1 MNKKFLSAILFGALM
16 VSSTGTFV
24 SCKDYDDEIDEI
36 NATLTDLKSQLA
48 ALQTKV
54 DAGKYVT
61 NVTKQGDGIVVT
73 WNDNTTST
81 IETIKGDKGD
91 KGEKVEITIDK
102 ETNNWIIDG
111 VDTGI
116 CALGKDGAPGAPGE
130 AGKPGEPGEAGKP
143 GEPGAPGAPGVD
155 AKSPTIDPETGNW
168 VVYAWNAETGVYDA
182 TDTGVSAKGASAY
195 VVDMGNYYELNV
207 AVDQAGSEYTKVKL
221 PKFASVTSMS
231 LMNGTAELKYGT
243 VTVADGVKFD
253 GVTYAK
259 GTVLTNASE
268 QLIAQI
274 NPSGIDETAI
284 DFAIVN
290 SKGTSPFVVTK
301 AEAYNPKDVIT
312 RSSANGLFALTVGI
326 KAGATAKELTDA
338 SKQALALRAASG
350 DSYVYTAYDAYITAA
365 TATGAVSTNAA
376 STKLNETA
384 DLNKSLAN
392 KELVYK
398 CYYQLANANDAATY
412 GITLTRE
419 GQFTATK
426 AVAVGQTFV
435 VKVNVM
441 DVNGNVKEGT
451 TALTMNVTVNKADIS
466 SNNNLADVSYTLG
479 VATQKADA
487 NLAFTSLNNMYSAM
501 SAEAGLFKKNWNA
514 TAVEFVGADGKAVTT
529 VKNAANANVT
539 ITDFISLEDGAY
551 KFDKDGKAVAVSDK
565 YAETAETFLA
575 FNITYAKAPVC
586 ELNAVVTFKNG
597 NDELRKENVKVIIK
611 ANAASLVKD
620 PAYFSGNNASAYGTP
635 AGTNVTYELQNLYLN
650 KDKATN
656 ISFKEVLP
664 SNKYTTWMTTGSTT
678 ITVPVYDAKNAINT
692 VYAEREFK
700 VTYTPFG
707 NTNIAPVTETIK
719 LTVKSP
725 VKEGTFA
732 GPAAAKSIKGD
743 AEIKV
748 LASEFAGADVF
759 GTKFYVGDVYTS
771 TTSGGT
777 TTWNEAGKFDS
788 YKYNNVAGLSKV
800 TIEAADDNAKR
811 YLTVSD
817 QFATIA
823 TTGDKTGYFTVTLK
837 DPTTV
842 VATAQE
848 CQIKVTVTDV
858 WGTSVS
864 SIVKVTVAKNN

>member
-24 SCKDYDDEIDEI
+24 SCKDYDDDIDNI
-36 NATLTDLKSQLA
+36 NKELTDIKSQLA

-73 WNDNTTST
+73 WNDNSTST

-91 KGEKVEITIDK
+91 KGDKVEIAIDK
-102 ETNNWIIDG
+102 ETGNWIIDG
-111 VDTGI
+111 HDTGI
-116 CALGKDGAPGAPGE
+116 CAVGKDG
-130 AGKPGEPGEAGKP
+130 KPGEAGKP
-143 GEPGAPGAPGVD
+143 GEPGAPGEAGKPGDNGID
-155 AKSPTIDPETGNW
+155 AKSPSIDPETGNW
-168 VVYAWNAETGVYDA
+168 VVYTWNAETKAYDA

-207 AVDQAGSEYTKVKL
+207 AANQAGSEYTKVKL

-231 LMNGTAELKYGT
+231 LMEGAATLTYGT
-243 VTVADGVKFD
+243 VKTENGVKFD
-253 GVTYAK
+253 GATYAK
-259 GTVLTNASE
+259 GTVLTNASA

-301 AEAYNPKDVIT
+301 AEAHNPKDALT

-326 KAGATAKELTDA
+326 KAGATEEALKEA
-338 SKQALALRAASG
+338 SKQRLALRAASG
-350 DSYVYTAYDAYITAA
+350 DSYVYTAYDAEITAG
-365 TATGAVSTNAA
+365 TTQDAVSANAA
-376 STKLNETA
+376 STKLNETV
-384 DLNKSLAN
+384 DLNKSLTN
-392 KELVYK
+392 EDVIYK

-426 AVAVGQTFV
+426 AVAVGQTFT

-441 DVNGNVKEGT
+441 DVNGKVSEGA
-451 TALTMNVTVNKADIS
+451 TALTMDVTVNKADIS
-466 SNNNLADVSYTLG
+466 SNNNLADVNYTLG

-487 NLAFTSLNNMYSAM
+487 DWAFTSLNNMYSAM
-501 SAEAGLFKKNWNA
+501 GADAGLFKKNWNA
-514 TAVEFVGADGKAVTT
+514 MEIQFVDAEGKEITE
-529 VKNAANANVT
+529 VKNAADKNVAIST
-539 ITDFISLEDGAY
+539 FIELKAGAY
-551 KFDKDGKAVAVSDK
+551 KFTKEGKAESVKDK

-575 FNITYAKAPVC
+575 FKIDYTKAPVC
-586 ELNAVVTFKNG
+586 ELNAVITFKKG
-597 NDELRKENVKVIIK
+597 ADELRKENVKVIIK

-620 PAYFSGNNASAYGTP
+620 PAYFNGNNASAYGKP
-635 AGTNVTYELQNLYLN
+635 ANDVVTYDLLSLYKN
-650 KDKATN
+650 ADKATN

-664 SNKYTTWMTTGSTT
+664 SDGKTWMSPNSTE
-678 ITVPVYDAKNAINT
+678 ITVPVYDAKDAINT

-700 VTYTPFG
+700 VTYAPFG
-707 NTNIAPVTETIK
+707 NPNIAPVAETIK

-732 GPAAAKSIKGD
+732 GPTAAKSIKGD
-743 AEIKV
+743 AVLKV
-748 LASEFAGADVF
+748 LASEFTGADVF
-759 GTKFYVGDVYTS
+759 GTKFYVGEIYA
-771 TTSGGT
+771 
-777 TTWNEAGKFDS
+777 EAGNLKVDT
-788 YKYNNVAGLSKV
+788 YKYNNTVGLSTV
-800 TIEAADDNAKR
+800 TIEAADDNAKQ
-811 YLTVSD
+811 YLNVGTAFEGAS
-817 QFATIA
+817 I
-823 TTGDKTGYFTVTLK
+823 DKNNKSQYFTIELK
-837 DPTTV
+837 DPLTV

-848 CQIKVTVTDV
+848 CQVKVTVTDV

>member
-24 SCKDYDDEIDEI
+24 SCKDYDDDIDNI
-36 NATLTDLKSQLA
+36 NKELTDIKSQLA

-73 WNDNTTST
+73 WNDNSTST

-91 KGEKVEITIDK
+91 KVEIAIDK
-102 ETNNWIIDG
+102 ETGNWIIDG
-111 VDTGI
+111 HDTGI
-116 CALGKDGAPGAPGE
+116 CAVGKDG
-130 AGKPGEPGEAGKP
+130 KPGEAGKP
-143 GEPGAPGAPGVD
+143 GEPGAPGEAGKPGDNGID
-155 AKSPTIDPETGNW
+155 AKSPSIDPETGNW
-168 VVYAWNAETGVYDA
+168 VVYTWNAETKAYDA

-207 AVDQAGSEYTKVKL
+207 AANQAGSEYTKVKL

-231 LMNGTAELKYGT
+231 LMEGAATLTYGT
-243 VTVADGVKFD
+243 VTAANGVKFD
-253 GVTYAK
+253 GATYAK
-259 GTVLTNASE
+259 GTVLTNASA

-290 SKGTSPFVVTK
+290 SKGTSPFVVAK
-301 AEAYNPKDVIT
+301 AEAYNPKDAIT

-326 KAGATAKELTDA
+326 KAGATEEALKEA
-338 SKQALALRAASG
+338 NKQRLALRAASG
-350 DSYVYTAYDAYITAA
+350 DSYVYTAYDAEITAG
-365 TATGAVSTNAA
+365 TTQDAVSANAA
-376 STKLNETA
+376 STKLNETV
-384 DLNKSLAN
+384 DLNKSLTNA
-392 KELVYK
+392 EVIYK

-426 AVAVGQTFV
+426 AVAVGQTFT

-441 DVNGNVKEGT
+441 DVNGKVSEGA
-451 TALTMNVTVNKADIS
+451 TALTMDVTVNKADIS
-466 SNNNLADVSYTLG
+466 SNNNLADVNYTLG

-487 NLAFTSLNNMYSAM
+487 DWAFTSLNNMYSAM
-501 SAEAGLFKKNWNA
+501 GADAGLFKKNWNA
-514 TAVEFVGADGKAVTT
+514 MEIQFVDAEGKEITE
-529 VKNAANANVT
+529 VKNAADKNVAIST
-539 ITDFISLEDGAY
+539 FIELKAGAY
-551 KFDKDGKAVAVSDK
+551 KFTKEGKAESVGDK

-575 FNITYAKAPVC
+575 FKINYEVAPVC
-586 ELNAVVTFKNG
+586 ELNAVITFKNSAS
-597 NDELRKENVKVIIK
+597 DVLRKENVKVIIK

-620 PAYFSGNNASAYGTP
+620 PAYFNGNNASAYGKP
-635 AGTNVTYELQNLYLN
+635 NAAAGNVTYELLSLYKN
-650 KDKATN
+650 ADKEDN
-656 ISFKEVLP
+656 ISFEEVLP
-664 SNKYTTWMTTGSTT
+664 SGGKTWMSPNSTE
-678 ITVPVYDAKNAINT
+678 ITVPVYDAKDAINT

-700 VTYTPFG
+700 VTYAPFG
-707 NTNIAPVTETIK
+707 NPNIAPVAETIK

-732 GPAAAKSIKGD
+732 GPTAAKSIKGD
-743 AEIKV
+743 AVLKV
-748 LASEFAGADVF
+748 LASEFTGADVF
-759 GTKFYVGDVYTS
+759 GTKFYVGEIYA
-771 TTSGGT
+771 
-777 TTWNEAGKFDS
+777 EAGNLKVDT
-788 YKYNNVAGLSKV
+788 YKYNNTVGLSKV
-800 TIEAADDNAKR
+800 TIEAADDNAEQ
-811 YLTVSD
+811 YLNVGTAFEGTVS
-817 QFATIA
+817 
-823 TTGDKTGYFTVTLK
+823 KTEKSQYFEITLK
-837 DPTTV
+837 DPLTV

-848 CQIKVTVTDV
+848 CQVKVTVTDV

>member
-1 MNKKFLSAILFGALM
+1 MNESL
-16 VSSTGTFV
+16 
-24 SCKDYDDEIDEI
+24 E
-36 NATLTDLKSQLA
+36 NA
-48 ALQTKV
+48 
-54 DAGKYVT
+54 
-61 NVTKQGDGIVVT
+61 
-73 WNDNTTST
+73 
-81 IETIKGDKGD
+81 
-91 KGEKVEITIDK
+91 
-102 ETNNWIIDG
+102 
-111 VDTGI
+111 
-116 CALGKDGAPGAPGE
+116 
-130 AGKPGEPGEAGKP
+130 
-143 GEPGAPGAPGVD
+143 
-155 AKSPTIDPETGNW
+155 
-168 VVYAWNAETGVYDA
+168 
-182 TDTGVSAKGASAY
+182 
-195 VVDMGNYYELNV
+195 
-207 AVDQAGSEYTKVKL
+207 
-221 PKFASVTSMS
+221 
-231 LMNGTAELKYGT
+231 
-243 VTVADGVKFD
+243 
-253 GVTYAK
+253 
-259 GTVLTNASE
+259 
-268 QLIAQI
+268 
-274 NPSGIDETAI
+274 
-284 DFAIVN
+284 
-290 SKGTSPFVVTK
+290 
-301 AEAYNPKDVIT
+301 
-312 RSSANGLFALTVGI
+312 
-326 KAGATAKELTDA
+326 
-338 SKQALALRAASG
+338 
-350 DSYVYTAYDAYITAA
+350 
-365 TATGAVSTNAA
+365 
-376 STKLNETA
+376 
-384 DLNKSLAN
+384 
-392 KELVYK
+392 ELVYK

-466 SNNNLADVSYTLG
+466 SNNNLADVNYTLG

-501 SAEAGLFKKNWNA
+501 GAEAGLFKKNWNA
-514 TAVEFVGADGKAVTT
+514 TAVEFVGADGKTVTT

-539 ITDFISLEDGAY
+539 ITDFISLEADAY
-551 KFDKDGKAVAVSDK
+551 KFKDGKAVAVSDK

-635 AGTNVTYELQNLYLN
+635 AGISVTYDLQNLYLN
-650 KDKATN
+650 KDKAAN

-664 SNKYTTWMTTGSTT
+664 SNKYTTWMTEGSTV

-771 TTSGGT
+771 TTSGST

-800 TIEAADDNAKR
+800 TIEAADDNAER

-817 QFATIA
+817 KFATTA

>member
-24 SCKDYDDEIDEI
+24 SCKDYDDDIDNI
-36 NATLTDLKSQLA
+36 NKELTDIKSQLA

-73 WNDNTTST
+73 WNDNSTST

-91 KGEKVEITIDK
+91 KGDKVEIAIDK
-102 ETNNWIIDG
+102 ETGNWIIDG
-111 VDTGI
+111 HDTGI
-116 CALGKDGAPGAPGE
+116 CAVGKDG
-130 AGKPGEPGEAGKP
+130 KPGEAGKP
-143 GEPGAPGAPGVD
+143 GEPGAPGEAGKPGDNGID
-155 AKSPTIDPETGNW
+155 AKSPSIDPETGNW
-168 VVYAWNAETGVYDA
+168 VVYTWNAETKAYDA

-207 AVDQAGSEYTKVKL
+207 AANQAGSEYTKVKL

-231 LMNGTAELKYGT
+231 LMEGAATLTYGT
-243 VTVADGVKFD
+243 VKTENGVKFD
-253 GVTYAK
+253 GATYAK
-259 GTVLTNASE
+259 GTVLTNASA

-301 AEAYNPKDVIT
+301 AEAYNPKEAIA

-326 KAGATAKELTDA
+326 KAGATEKALTEA
-338 SKQALALRAASG
+338 NKQRLALRAASG
-350 DSYVYTAYDAYITAA
+350 DSYVYTAYDAEITAG
-365 TATGAVSTNAA
+365 TTQDAVSANAA
-376 STKLNETA
+376 STKLNETV
-384 DLNKSLAN
+384 DLNKSLTNA
-392 KELVYK
+392 EVIYK

-426 AVAVGQTFV
+426 AVAVGQTFT

-441 DVNGNVKEGT
+441 DVNGKVSEGA
-451 TALTMNVTVNKADIS
+451 TALTMDVTVNKADIS
-466 SNNNLADVSYTLG
+466 SNNNLADVNYTLG

-487 NLAFTSLNNMYSAM
+487 DWAFTSLNNMYSAM
-501 SAEAGLFKKNWNA
+501 GADAGLFKKNWNA
-514 TAVEFVGADGKAVTT
+514 MEIQFVDAEGKEITE
-529 VKNAANANVT
+529 VKNAADKNVAIST
-539 ITDFISLEDGAY
+539 FIELKAGAY
-551 KFDKDGKAVAVSDK
+551 KFTKEGKAESVGDK

-575 FNITYAKAPVC
+575 FKINYEVAPVC
-586 ELNAVVTFKNG
+586 ELNAVITFKNSAS
-597 NDELRKENVKVIIK
+597 DVLRKENVKVIIK

-620 PAYFSGNNASAYGTP
+620 PAYFNGNNASAYGKP
-635 AGTNVTYELQNLYLN
+635 NAAAGNVTYELLSLYKN
-650 KDKATN
+650 ADKEDN
-656 ISFKEVLP
+656 ISFEEVLP
-664 SNKYTTWMTTGSTT
+664 SGGKTWMSPNSTE
-678 ITVPVYDAKNAINT
+678 ITVPVYDAKDAINT

-700 VTYTPFG
+700 VTYAPFG
-707 NTNIAPVTETIK
+707 NPNIAPVAETIK

-732 GPAAAKSIKGD
+732 GPTAAKSIKGD
-743 AEIKV
+743 AVLKV
-748 LASEFAGADVF
+748 LASEFTGADVF
-759 GTKFYVGDVYTS
+759 GTKFYVGEIYA
-771 TTSGGT
+771 
-777 TTWNEAGKFDS
+777 EAGNLKVDT
-788 YKYNNVAGLSKV
+788 YKYNNTVGLSKV
-800 TIEAADDNAKR
+800 TIEAADDNAEQ
-811 YLTVSD
+811 YLNVGTAFTGTVS
-817 QFATIA
+817 
-823 TTGDKTGYFTVTLK
+823 KTEKSQYFTIELK
-837 DPTTV
+837 DPLTV

-848 CQIKVTVTDV
+848 CQVKVTVTDV

>member
-24 SCKDYDDEIDEI
+24 SCKDYDDDIDNI
-36 NATLTDLKSQLA
+36 NKELTDIKSQLA

-73 WNDNTTST
+73 WNDNSTST

-91 KGEKVEITIDK
+91 KGDKVEIAIDK
-102 ETNNWIIDG
+102 ETGNWIIDG
-111 VDTGI
+111 HDTGI
-116 CALGKDGAPGAPGE
+116 CAVGKDG
-130 AGKPGEPGEAGKP
+130 KPGEAGKP
-143 GEPGAPGAPGVD
+143 GEPGAPGEAGKSGDNGID
-155 AKSPTIDPETGNW
+155 AKSPSIDPETGNW
-168 VVYAWNAETGVYDA
+168 VVYTWNAETKAYDA

-207 AVDQAGSEYTKVKL
+207 AANQAGSEYTKVKL

-231 LMNGTAELKYGT
+231 LIGIIKDNAIKDEAIALTYGT
-243 VTVADGVKFD
+243 VTAVNGVKFD
-253 GVTYAK
+253 GATYAK

-290 SKGTSPFVVTK
+290 SKGTSPFVVAK
-301 AEAYNPKDVIT
+301 AEAYNPKEVIT

-326 KAGATAKELTDA
+326 KAGATEKALKEAND
-338 SKQALALRAASG
+338 QALALRAASG
-350 DSYVYTAYDAYITAA
+350 DSYVYTAYDAKITAS
-365 TATGAVSTNAA
+365 TTETKVSTNAA
-376 STKLNETA
+376 STKLNETV
-384 DLNKSLAN
+384 DLNESLTNA
-392 KELVYK
+392 EVIYK

-426 AVAVGQTFV
+426 AVAVGQNFD

-441 DVNGNVKEGT
+441 DVNGNVYEGA
-451 TALTMNVTVNKADIS
+451 TALKMKVTVNKADIS
-466 SNNNLADVSYTLG
+466 SNNNLADVNYTLG
-479 VATQKADA
+479 VATQEAAA

-501 SAEAGLFKKNWNA
+501 GADAGLFKKNWNA
-514 TAVEFVGADGKAVTT
+514 MSIQFVDAEGKEITE
-529 VKNAANANVT
+529 VKNAADKNVT
-539 ITDFISLEDGAY
+539 ITDFIELQTGAY
-551 KFDKDGKAVAVSDK
+551 KFTKEGKVEPVEDN
-565 YAETAETFLA
+565 YTETAEPFLA
-575 FNITYAKAPVC
+575 FKITYEKAPVC
-586 ELNAVVTFKNG
+586 ELNGVVTFTN
-597 NDELRKENVKVIIK
+597 NASEELRKENVKVIIK

-620 PAYFSGNNASAYGTP
+620 PAYFNGNNASAYGKP
-635 AGTNVTYELQNLYLN
+635 ANDVVTYDLLSLYKN
-650 KDKATN
+650 EDKATN

-664 SNKYTTWMTTGSTT
+664 SNKYTTWMTAGSTE
-678 ITVPVYDAKNAINT
+678 ITVPAYDANNAINT

-707 NTNIAPVTETIK
+707 NTNIAPVAETIK

-732 GPAAAKSIKGD
+732 GPTAAKSIKGD
-743 AEIKV
+743 AVLKV
-748 LASEFAGADVF
+748 LASEFTGADVF
-759 GTKFYVGDVYTS
+759 GTKFYVGS
-771 TTSGGT
+771 I
-777 TTWNEAGKFDS
+777 WNSATETVGKDT
-788 YKYNNVAGLSKV
+788 YKYNTIVGLSTV
-800 TIEAADDNAKR
+800 TIEAADANAKQ
-811 YLTVSD
+811 YLNVGTAFENDAALGKENKS
-817 QFATIA
+817 QYFTIA
-823 TTGDKTGYFTVTLK
+823 LK

-848 CQIKVTVTDV
+848 CQVKVTVTDV

-864 SIVKVTVAKNN
+864 SIVKVTVAKNNN

>member
-24 SCKDYDDEIDEI
+24 SCKDYDDDIDNI
-36 NATLTDLKSQLA
+36 NKELTDIKSQLA

-73 WNDNTTST
+73 WNDGNTST

-91 KGEKVEITIDK
+91 KGDKVEIAIDK
-102 ETNNWIIDG
+102 ETGNWIIDG
-111 VDTGI
+111 NDTGI
-116 CALGKDGAPGAPGE
+116 CAVGKDG
-130 AGKPGEPGEAGKP
+130 KPGEAGKP
-143 GEPGAPGAPGVD
+143 GEPGAPGEAGID
-155 AKSPTIDPETGNW
+155 AKSPSISETTGNW
-168 VVYAWNAETGVYDA
+168 VVYTWNAETKAYDA

-207 AVDQAGSEYTKVKL
+207 AANQAGSEYTKVKL

-231 LMNGTAELKYGT
+231 LMEGDATLTYGT
-243 VTVADGVKFD
+243 VTAANGVKFD
-253 GVTYAK
+253 GATYAK
-259 GTVLTNASE
+259 GTVLTNASA

-290 SKGTSPFVVTK
+290 SKGTSPFVVAK
-301 AEAYNPKDVIT
+301 AEAYNPKEAIA

-326 KAGATAKELTDA
+326 KAGATEKELKA
-338 SKQALALRAASG
+338 ANNQALALRAASG
-350 DSYVYTAYDAYITAA
+350 DSYVYTAYDARITAGIA
-365 TATGAVSTNAA
+365 TGTVSTKTAT
-376 STKLNETA
+376 TKLNETV
-384 DLNKSLAN
+384 DLNKSLENA
-392 KELVYK
+392 KLVYK

-426 AVAVGQTFV
+426 AVAVDQTFS

-451 TALTMNVTVNKADIS
+451 TALAMNVTVNKADIS
-466 SNNNLADVSYTLG
+466 SNNNLADVNYTLG

-487 NLAFTSLNNMYSAM
+487 SWAFTSLNNMYSAM
-501 SAEAGLFKKNWNA
+501 GAEAGLFKKNWN
-514 TAVEFVGADGKAVTT
+514 TMTIQFVDAEGKAVTT
-529 VKNAANANVT
+529 VKNAADANVA
-539 ITDFISLEDGAY
+539 ISSFISLQTGAY
-551 KFDKDGKAVAVSDK
+551 KFDKDGKAVSVADK
-565 YAETAETFLA
+565 YAETSETFLA
-575 FNITYAKAPVC
+575 FNIDYTKAPVC
-586 ELNAVVTFKNG
+586 ELNAVITFMNN

-611 ANAASLVKD
+611 ANAVSLVKD

-635 AGTNVTYELQNLYLN
+635 DAANGNVTYDLLSLYKN
-650 KDKATN
+650 EDKATN

-664 SNKYTTWMTTGSTT
+664 SNKYTTWMTAGSTE
-678 ITVPVYDAKNAINT
+678 IAVPVYDAKDAINT

-743 AEIKV
+743 AVLKV

-759 GTKFYVGDVYTS
+759 GTKFYVGNIWNSATETV
-771 TTSGGT
+771 GMGT
-777 TTWNEAGKFDS
+777 
-788 YKYNNVAGLSKV
+788 YKYNSIQGLSKV
-800 TIEAADDNAKR
+800 TIEAADANAKQ
-811 YLTVSD
+811 YLTVGTAFEGTVTKDNKS
-817 QFATIA
+817 Q
-823 TTGDKTGYFTVTLK
+823 YFTIVLK

>member
-24 SCKDYDDEIDEI
+24 SCKDYDDDIDNI
-36 NATLTDLKSQLA
+36 NKELTDIKSQLA

-73 WNDNTTST
+73 WNDNSTST

-91 KGEKVEITIDK
+91 KGDKVEIAIDK
-102 ETNNWIIDG
+102 ETGNWIIDG
-111 VDTGI
+111 HDTGI
-116 CALGKDGAPGAPGE
+116 CAVGKDG
-130 AGKPGEPGEAGKP
+130 KPGEAGKP
-143 GEPGAPGAPGVD
+143 GEPGAPGEAGKPGDNGID
-155 AKSPTIDPETGNW
+155 AKSPSIDPETGNW
-168 VVYAWNAETGVYDA
+168 VVYTWNAETKAYDA

-207 AVDQAGSEYTKVKL
+207 AANQAGSEYTKVKL

-231 LMNGTAELKYGT
+231 LMEGAATLTYGT
-243 VTVADGVKFD
+243 VTAANGVKFD
-253 GVTYAK
+253 GATYAK
-259 GTVLTNASE
+259 GTVLTNASA

-290 SKGTSPFVVTK
+290 SKGTSPFVVAK
-301 AEAYNPKDVIT
+301 AEAYNPKNALT

-326 KAGATAKELTDA
+326 KAGATEKELKAAND
-338 SKQALALRAASG
+338 QALALRAASG
-350 DSYVYTAYDAYITAA
+350 DSYVYTAYDAKITAS
-365 TATGAVSTNAA
+365 TTETKVSTSDA
-376 STKLNETA
+376 STKLNETV
-384 DLNKSLAN
+384 DLNESLTNA
-392 KELVYK
+392 EVIYK

-426 AVAVGQTFV
+426 AVAVGQDFD

-441 DVNGNVKEGT
+441 DVNGNVKEGKD
-451 TALTMNVTVNKADIS
+451 ALTMTVTVNKADIS
-466 SNNNLADVSYTLG
+466 SNNNLADVNYTLG

-487 NLAFTSLNNMYSAM
+487 DWAFTSLNNMYSAM
-501 SAEAGLFKKNWNA
+501 GADAGLFKKNWNA
-514 TAVEFVGADGKAVTT
+514 MEIQFVDAEGKEITE
-529 VKNAANANVT
+529 VKNAADKNVAIST
-539 ITDFISLEDGAY
+539 FIELKAGAY
-551 KFDKDGKAVAVSDK
+551 KFTKEGKAESVGDK

-575 FNITYAKAPVC
+575 FKINYEVAPVC
-586 ELNAVVTFKNG
+586 ELNAVITFKNNPSG
-597 NDELRKENVKVIIK
+597 EELRKENVKVIIK

-635 AGTNVTYELQNLYLN
+635 DAANGNVTYDLLSLYKN
-650 KDKATN
+650 EDKATN

-664 SNKYTTWMTTGSTT
+664 SNKYTTWMTAGSTE
-678 ITVPVYDAKNAINT
+678 ITVPAYDADNAINT

-725 VKEGTFA
+725 VKEGTFV
-732 GPAAAKSIKGD
+732 GPTAAKSIKGD
-743 AEIKV
+743 AVLKV
-748 LASEFAGADVF
+748 LASEFTGADVF
-759 GTKFYVGDVYTS
+759 GTKFYVGNI
-771 TTSGGT
+771 
-777 TTWNEAGKFDS
+777 WNSATETVGKDT
-788 YKYNNVAGLSKV
+788 YKYNTIVGLSTV
-800 TIEAADDNAKR
+800 TIEAADANAEQ
-811 YLTVSD
+811 YLKVGTAFENDAALGKENKS
-817 QFATIA
+817 QYFTIA
-823 TTGDKTGYFTVTLK
+823 LK

-848 CQIKVTVTDV
+848 CQVKVTVTDV

>member
-24 SCKDYDDEIDEI
+24 SCKDYDDDIDNI
-36 NATLTDLKSQLA
+36 NKELTDIKSQLA

-73 WNDNTTST
+73 WNDNSTST

-91 KGEKVEITIDK
+91 KGDKVEIAIDK
-102 ETNNWIIDG
+102 ETGNWIIDG
-111 VDTGI
+111 HDTGI
-116 CALGKDGAPGAPGE
+116 CAVGKDG
-130 AGKPGEPGEAGKP
+130 KPGEAGKP
-143 GEPGAPGAPGVD
+143 GEPGAPGEAGKPGDNGID
-155 AKSPTIDPETGNW
+155 AKSPSIDPETGNW
-168 VVYAWNAETGVYDA
+168 VVYTWNAETKAYDA

-207 AVDQAGSEYTKVKL
+207 AANQAGSEYTKVKL

-231 LMNGTAELKYGT
+231 LIGIIKDNAIKNEAIALTYGT
-243 VTVADGVKFD
+243 VTAANGVKFD
-253 GVTYAK
+253 GATYAK

-301 AEAYNPKDVIT
+301 AEAYNPKEAIA

-326 KAGATAKELTDA
+326 KAGATEKALKEA
-338 SKQALALRAASG
+338 NGQALALRAASG
-350 DSYVYTAYDAYITAA
+350 DSYVYTAYDAKITAG
-365 TATGAVSTNAA
+365 TTTIQVSASDA
-376 STKLNETA
+376 STKLNETV
-384 DLNKSLAN
+384 DLNKSLNNA
-392 KELVYK
+392 EVIYK

-426 AVAVGQTFV
+426 AVAVGQPFT

-441 DVNGNVKEGT
+441 DVNGNVKEGKD
-451 TALTMNVTVNKADIS
+451 ALTMKVTVNKADIS
-466 SNNNLADVSYTLG
+466 SNNNLADVNYTLG

-487 NLAFTSLNNMYSAM
+487 DLAFTSLNNMYSAM
-501 SAEAGLFKKNWNA
+501 GADAGLFKKNWNA
-514 TAVEFVGADGKAVTT
+514 MEIQFVDAEGKEITE
-529 VKNAANANVT
+529 VKNAADKNVAIST
-539 ITDFISLEDGAY
+539 FIELQTKAYMFDQDGEV
-551 KFDKDGKAVAVSDK
+551 KPVDDK
-565 YAETAETFLA
+565 YTETAETFLA
-575 FNITYAKAPVC
+575 FKINYKQAPVC
-586 ELNAVVTFKNG
+586 ELNAVITFKKG
-597 NDELRKENVKVIIK
+597 ADELRKENVKVIIK

-620 PAYFSGNNASAYGTP
+620 PAYFNGNNASAYGKP
-635 AGTNVTYELQNLYLN
+635 ANDVVTYELLSLYKN
-650 KDKATN
+650 EDKATN

-664 SNKYTTWMTTGSTT
+664 SNKYTTWIDPNSPTT
-678 ITVPVYDAKNAINT
+678 ITVPVYGAAEAINT

-700 VTYTPFG
+700 VTYAPFG
-707 NTNIAPVTETIK
+707 NPNIAPVAETIK

-732 GPAAAKSIKGD
+732 GPTAAKSIKGD
-743 AEIKV
+743 AVLKV
-748 LASEFAGADVF
+748 LASEFTGADVF
-759 GTKFYVGDVYTS
+759 GTKFYVGEIYA
-771 TTSGGT
+771 
-777 TTWNEAGKFDS
+777 EAGNLKVDT
-788 YKYNNVAGLSKV
+788 YKYNNTVGLSKV
-800 TIEAADDNAKR
+800 TIEAADDNAEQ
-811 YLTVSD
+811 YLNVGTAFEGTVS
-817 QFATIA
+817 
-823 TTGDKTGYFTVTLK
+823 KTEKSQYFEITLK
-837 DPTTV
+837 DPLTV

-848 CQIKVTVTDV
+848 CQVKVTVTDV

>member
-91 KGEKVEITIDK
+91 KVEITIDK
-102 ETNNWIIDG
+102 KTGNWIIDG
-111 VDTGI
+111 VDTGV
-116 CALGKDGAPGAPGE
+116 CAQGKAGVAGE
-130 AGKPGEPGEAGKP
+130 
-143 GEPGAPGAPGVD
+143 PGVD

-168 VVYAWNAETGVYDA
+168 VVYVWNAETGVYDA

-207 AVDQAGSEYTKVKL
+207 ATNQAGSEYTKVNL

-231 LMNGTAELKYGT
+231 LVEGTAELKYGK
-243 VTVADGVKFD
+243 VTTEGGIKFD

-259 GTVLTNASE
+259 GTVLTNASA

-301 AEAYNPKDVIT
+301 AEAYNPKEAIARPLSA

-326 KAGATAKELTDA
+326 KDGATEKELKA
-338 SKQALALRAASG
+338 ANGQVLALRAASG
-350 DSYVYTAYDAYITAA
+350 DSYVYTAYNAEITAA
-365 TATGAVSTNAA
+365 TATGAVTTKAA

-384 DLNKSLAN
+384 DLNESLENA
-392 KELVYK
+392 ELVYK

-412 GITLTRE
+412 GITLTRD

-426 AVAVGQTFV
+426 AVAVGQTFS

-441 DVNGNVKEGT
+441 DVNGNVNEGT
-451 TALTMNVTVNKADIS
+451 KALTMGVTVNKADIS
-466 SNNNLADVSYTLG
+466 SNNNLADVNYTLG

-487 NLAFTSLNNMYSAM
+487 KYAFTSLNNMYSAM
-501 SAEAGLFKKNWNA
+501 GAAEAGLFKQKWSEVSVA
-514 TAVEFVGADGKAVTT
+514 FVDADGKAVEK
-529 VKNAANANVT
+529 VKNAANEDVT
-539 ITDFISLEDGAY
+539 IADFIKLETSAY
-551 KFDKDGKAVAVSDK
+551 KFDKEGKAVVVTDK

-575 FNITYAKAPVC
+575 FDITYTTAPVC
-586 ELNAVVTFKNG
+586 ELNAVVTFKNVTG
-597 NDELRKENVKVIIK
+597 DELRKENVKVIIK

-620 PAYFSGNNASAYGTP
+620 PAYFSGNNASAYGKP
-635 AGTNVTYELQNLYLN
+635 AGANVTYDLLNLYKN
-650 KDKATN
+650 EDKAAN
-656 ISFKEVLP
+656 IKFEEVLP
-664 SNKYTTWMTTGSTT
+664 SDKYTNWMTVGSTE
-678 ITVPVYDAKNAINT
+678 ITVPVYNADNAINT

-700 VTYTPFG
+700 VTYAPFG
-707 NTNIAPVTETIK
+707 NPNIAPVTETIK

-725 VKEGTFA
+725 VKEGTFT

-743 AEIKV
+743 AVLKV

-759 GTKFYVGDVYTS
+759 GTKYYVGS
-771 TTSGGT
+771 I
-777 TTWNEAGKFDS
+777 WNSATETVGMDT
-788 YKYNNVAGLSKV
+788 YKYNNIQGLSEV
-800 TIEAADDNAKR
+800 TIEAADDNAKQ
-811 YLTVSD
+811 YLEVGTTFTND
-817 QFATIA
+817 ATL
-823 TTGDKTGYFTVTLK
+823 GKDNKSQYFTVKLQ

>member
-24 SCKDYDDEIDEI
+24 SCKDYDDDIDNI
-36 NATLTDLKSQLA
+36 NKELTDIKSQLA

-73 WNDNTTST
+73 WNDNSTST

-91 KGEKVEITIDK
+91 KGDKVEIAIDK
-102 ETNNWIIDG
+102 ETGNWIIDG
-111 VDTGI
+111 HDTGI
-116 CALGKDGAPGAPGE
+116 CAVGKDG
-130 AGKPGEPGEAGKP
+130 KPGEAGKP
-143 GEPGAPGAPGVD
+143 GEPGAPGEAGKPGDNGID
-155 AKSPTIDPETGNW
+155 AKSPSIDPETGNW
-168 VVYAWNAETGVYDA
+168 VVYTWNAETKAYDA

-207 AVDQAGSEYTKVKL
+207 AANQAGSEYTKVKL

-231 LMNGTAELKYGT
+231 LMEGAATLTYGT
-243 VTVADGVKFD
+243 VKTENGVKFD
-253 GVTYAK
+253 GATYAK
-259 GTVLTNASE
+259 GTVLTNASA

-301 AEAYNPKDVIT
+301 AEAHNPKDALT

-326 KAGATAKELTDA
+326 KAGATEEALKEA
-338 SKQALALRAASG
+338 SKQRLALRAASG
-350 DSYVYTAYDAYITAA
+350 DSYVYTAYDAEITAG
-365 TATGAVSTNAA
+365 TTQDAVSANAA
-376 STKLNETA
+376 STKLNETV
-384 DLNKSLAN
+384 DLNKSLTNA
-392 KELVYK
+392 EVIYK

-426 AVAVGQTFV
+426 AVAVGQTFT

-441 DVNGNVKEGT
+441 DVNGKVSEGA
-451 TALTMNVTVNKADIS
+451 TALTMKVTVNKADIS
-466 SNNNLADVSYTLG
+466 SNNNLADVNYTLG

-487 NLAFTSLNNMYSAM
+487 DLAFTSLNNMYSAM
-501 SAEAGLFKKNWNA
+501 GADAGLFKKNWNA
-514 TAVEFVGADGKAVTT
+514 MEIQFVDAEGKEITE
-529 VKNAANANVT
+529 VKNAADKNVAIST
-539 ITDFISLEDGAY
+539 FIELKTGAY
-551 KFDKDGKAVAVSDK
+551 KFTKEGEVEPVGDN
-565 YAETAETFLA
+565 YTETAEPFLA
-575 FNITYAKAPVC
+575 FKINYKVAPVC
-586 ELNAVVTFKNG
+586 ELNAVITFKKG
-597 NDELRKENVKVIIK
+597 ADELRKENVKVIIK

-620 PAYFSGNNASAYGTP
+620 PAYFNGNNASAYGKP
-635 AGTNVTYELQNLYLN
+635 DAANDVVTYDLLSLYKN
-650 KDKATN
+650 EDKATN

-664 SNKYTTWMTTGSTT
+664 SNKYTTWIDPNSPTT
-678 ITVPVYDAKNAINT
+678 ITVPVYGAAEAINT

-700 VTYTPFG
+700 VTYAPFG
-707 NTNIAPVTETIK
+707 NPNIAPVTETIK

-732 GPAAAKSIKGD
+732 GPTAAKSIKGD
-743 AEIKV
+743 AVLKV
-748 LASEFAGADVF
+748 LASEFTGADVF
-759 GTKFYVGDVYTS
+759 GTKFYVGDIYA
-771 TTSGGT
+771 
-777 TTWNEAGKFDS
+777 EAGNLTMKS
-788 YKYNNVAGLSKV
+788 YKYNNTEGLSKV
-800 TIEAADDNAKR
+800 TIEAADDNAKQ
-811 YLTVSD
+811 YLEVGKAFTGTVS
-817 QFATIA
+817 
-823 TTGDKTGYFTVTLK
+823 KTEKSQYFEITLK
-837 DPTTV
+837 DPLTV

-848 CQIKVTVTDV
+848 CQVKVTVTDV

-864 SIVKVTVAKNN
+864 SIVKVTVAKNNN

>member
-24 SCKDYDDEIDEI
+24 SCKDYDDDIDNI
-36 NATLTDLKSQLA
+36 NKELTDIKSQLA

-73 WNDNTTST
+73 WNDNSTST

-91 KGEKVEITIDK
+91 KGDKVEIAIDK
-102 ETNNWIIDG
+102 ETGNWIIDG
-111 VDTGI
+111 HDTGI
-116 CALGKDGAPGAPGE
+116 CAVGKDG
-130 AGKPGEPGEAGKP
+130 KPGEAGKP
-143 GEPGAPGAPGVD
+143 GEPGAPGEAGKPGDNGID
-155 AKSPTIDPETGNW
+155 AKSPSIDPETGNW
-168 VVYAWNAETGVYDA
+168 VVYTWNAETKAYDA

-207 AVDQAGSEYTKVKL
+207 AANQAGSEYTKVKL

-231 LMNGTAELKYGT
+231 LIGIIKDNAIKDEAIALTYGT
-243 VTVADGVKFD
+243 VTAANGVKFD
-253 GVTYAK
+253 GATYAK

-290 SKGTSPFVVTK
+290 SKGTSPFVVAK
-301 AEAYNPKDVIT
+301 AEAYNPKEAIA

-326 KAGATAKELTDA
+326 KAGATEEALKEA
-338 SKQALALRAASG
+338 NGQALALRAASG
-350 DSYVYTAYDAYITAA
+350 DSYVYTAYDAKITAG
-365 TATGAVSTNAA
+365 TTQDAVSANAA
-376 STKLNETA
+376 STKLNETV
-384 DLNKSLAN
+384 DLNKSLNNA
-392 KELVYK
+392 EVIYK

-426 AVAVGQTFV
+426 AVAVGQNFD

-441 DVNGNVKEGT
+441 DVNGNVKEGKD
-451 TALTMNVTVNKADIS
+451 ALTMKVTVNKADIS
-466 SNNNLADVSYTLG
+466 SNNNLADVNYTLG

-487 NLAFTSLNNMYSAM
+487 DLAFTSLNNMYSAM
-501 SAEAGLFKKNWNA
+501 GADAGLFKKNWNA
-514 TAVEFVGADGKAVTT
+514 MEIQFVDAEGKEITE
-529 VKNAANANVT
+529 VKNAADKNVAIST
-539 ITDFISLEDGAY
+539 FIELQTKAYMFDQDGEV
-551 KFDKDGKAVAVSDK
+551 KPVDDK
-565 YAETAETFLA
+565 YTETAETFLA
-575 FNITYAKAPVC
+575 FKINYKQAPVC
-586 ELNAVVTFKNG
+586 ELNAVITFKKG
-597 NDELRKENVKVIIK
+597 ADELRKENVKVIIK

-620 PAYFSGNNASAYGTP
+620 PAYFNGNNASAYGKP
-635 AGTNVTYELQNLYLN
+635 ANDVVTYELLSLYKN
-650 KDKATN
+650 EDKATN

-664 SNKYTTWMTTGSTT
+664 SNKYTTWIDPNSPTT
-678 ITVPVYDAKNAINT
+678 ITVPVYGAAEAINT
-692 VYAEREFK
+692 VYAERELK
-700 VTYTPFG
+700 VTYAPFG

-725 VKEGTFA
+725 VKEGTFV
-732 GPAAAKSIKGD
+732 GPTAAKSIKGD
-743 AEIKV
+743 AVLKV
-748 LASEFAGADVF
+748 LASEFTGADVF
-759 GTKFYVGDVYTS
+759 GTKFYVGDIYA
-771 TTSGGT
+771 
-777 TTWNEAGKFDS
+777 EAGNLTMKS
-788 YKYNNVAGLSKV
+788 YKYNNIEGLSEV
-800 TIEAADDNAKR
+800 TIVLADDNAKQ
-811 YLTVSD
+811 YLKLGEGEEGKFTGTVS
-817 QFATIA
+817 
-823 TTGDKTGYFTVTLK
+823 KTEKSQYFTIELK
-837 DPTTV
+837 DPLTV

-848 CQIKVTVTDV
+848 CQVKVTVTDV

>member
-24 SCKDYDDEIDEI
+24 SCKDYDDDIDNI
-36 NATLTDLKSQLA
+36 NKELTDIKSQLA

-73 WNDNTTST
+73 WNDNSTST

-91 KGEKVEITIDK
+91 KGDKVEIAIDK
-102 ETNNWIIDG
+102 ETGNWIIDG
-111 VDTGI
+111 HDTGI
-116 CALGKDGAPGAPGE
+116 CAVGKDGKPGEAGKPGAPGE
-130 AGKPGEPGEAGKP
+130 AGKPGDNGI
-143 GEPGAPGAPGVD
+143 D
-155 AKSPTIDPETGNW
+155 AKSPSIDPETGNW
-168 VVYAWNAETGVYDA
+168 VVYTWNAETKAYDA

-207 AVDQAGSEYTKVKL
+207 AANQAGSEYTKVKL

-231 LMNGTAELKYGT
+231 LMEGTATLTYGT
-243 VTVADGVKFD
+243 VTADNGVKFD
-253 GVTYAK
+253 GATYAK
-259 GTVLTNASE
+259 GTVLTNASA

-301 AEAYNPKDVIT
+301 AEAYNPKEAIA

-326 KAGATAKELTDA
+326 KAGATEKALTEA
-338 SKQALALRAASG
+338 NKQRLALRAASG
-350 DSYVYTAYDAYITAA
+350 DSYVYTAYDAEITAG
-365 TATGAVSTNAA
+365 TTQDAVSANAA
-376 STKLNETA
+376 STKLNETV
-384 DLNKSLAN
+384 DLNKSLTNA
-392 KELVYK
+392 EVIYK

-426 AVAVGQTFV
+426 AVAVGQTFT

-441 DVNGNVKEGT
+441 DVNGKVSEGA
-451 TALTMNVTVNKADIS
+451 TALTMDVTVNKADIS
-466 SNNNLADVSYTLG
+466 SNNNLADVNYTLG

-487 NLAFTSLNNMYSAM
+487 DWAFTSLNNMYSAM
-501 SAEAGLFKKNWNA
+501 GADAGLFKKNWNA
-514 TAVEFVGADGKAVTT
+514 MEIQFVDAEGKEITE
-529 VKNAANANVT
+529 VKNAADKNVAIST
-539 ITDFISLEDGAY
+539 FIELKAGAY
-551 KFDKDGKAVAVSDK
+551 KFTKEGKAESVGDK

-575 FNITYAKAPVC
+575 FKINYEVAPVC
-586 ELNAVVTFKNG
+586 ELNAVITFKNSAS
-597 NDELRKENVKVIIK
+597 DVLRKENVKVIIK

-620 PAYFSGNNASAYGTP
+620 PAYFNGNNASAYGKP
-635 AGTNVTYELQNLYLN
+635 NAAAGNVTYELLSLYKN
-650 KDKATN
+650 ADKEDN
-656 ISFKEVLP
+656 ISFEEVLP
-664 SNKYTTWMTTGSTT
+664 SGGKTWMSPNSTE
-678 ITVPVYDAKNAINT
+678 ITVPVYDAKDAINT

-700 VTYTPFG
+700 VTYAPFG
-707 NTNIAPVTETIK
+707 NPNIAPVAETIK

-732 GPAAAKSIKGD
+732 GPTAAKSIKGD
-743 AEIKV
+743 AVLKV
-748 LASEFAGADVF
+748 LASEFTGADVF
-759 GTKFYVGDVYTS
+759 GTKFYVGEIYA
-771 TTSGGT
+771 
-777 TTWNEAGKFDS
+777 EAGNLKVDT
-788 YKYNNVAGLSKV
+788 YKYNNTVGLSKV
-800 TIEAADDNAKR
+800 TIEAADDNAEQ
-811 YLTVSD
+811 YLNVGTAFEGTVS
-817 QFATIA
+817 
-823 TTGDKTGYFTVTLK
+823 KTEKSQYFTIELK
-837 DPTTV
+837 DPLTV

-848 CQIKVTVTDV
+848 CQVKVTVTDV

>member
-24 SCKDYDDEIDEI
+24 SCKDYDDDIDNI
-36 NATLTDLKSQLA
+36 NKELTDIKSQLA

-73 WNDNTTST
+73 WNDNSTST

-91 KGEKVEITIDK
+91 KVEIAIDK
-102 ETNNWIIDG
+102 ETGNWIIDG
-111 VDTGI
+111 HDTGI
-116 CALGKDGAPGAPGE
+116 CAVGKDG
-130 AGKPGEPGEAGKP
+130 KPGEAGKP
-143 GEPGAPGAPGVD
+143 GEPGAPGEAGKPGDNGID
-155 AKSPTIDPETGNW
+155 AKSPSIDPETGNW
-168 VVYAWNAETGVYDA
+168 VVYTWNAETKAYDA

-207 AVDQAGSEYTKVKL
+207 AANQAGSEYTKVKL

-231 LMNGTAELKYGT
+231 LIGIIKDNAIEKDEAIALTYGT
-243 VTVADGVKFD
+243 VTAANGVKFD
-253 GVTYAK
+253 GATYAK

-290 SKGTSPFVVTK
+290 SKGTSPFVVAK
-301 AEAYNPKDVIT
+301 AEAYNPKEVIT

-326 KAGATAKELTDA
+326 KAGATEKELKAAND
-338 SKQALALRAASG
+338 QALALRAASG
-350 DSYVYTAYDAYITAA
+350 DSYVYTAYDAEITAS
-365 TATGAVSTNAA
+365 TTETKVSTSDA
-376 STKLNETA
+376 STKLNETV
-384 DLNKSLAN
+384 DLNESLTNA
-392 KELVYK
+392 EVIYK

-426 AVAVGQTFV
+426 AVAVGQDFD

-441 DVNGNVKEGT
+441 DVNGNVKEGKD
-451 TALTMNVTVNKADIS
+451 ALTMKVTVNKADIS
-466 SNNNLADVSYTLG
+466 SNNNLADVNYTLG

-487 NLAFTSLNNMYSAM
+487 DLAFTSLNNMYSAM
-501 SAEAGLFKKNWNA
+501 GADAGLFKKNWNA
-514 TAVEFVGADGKAVTT
+514 MEIQFVDAEGKEITE
-529 VKNAANANVT
+529 VKNAADKNVAIST
-539 ITDFISLEDGAY
+539 FIELKAGAY
-551 KFDKDGKAVAVSDK
+551 KFNKEGKVEPVGDK

-575 FNITYAKAPVC
+575 FKINYEVAPVC
-586 ELNAVVTFKNG
+586 ELNAVITFKNNPSG
-597 NDELRKENVKVIIK
+597 EELRKENVKVIIK

-635 AGTNVTYELQNLYLN
+635 AGKVVTYNLLSLYKN
-650 KDKATN
+650 EDKATN

-664 SNKYTTWMTTGSTT
+664 SNKYTTWIDPNSPTT
-678 ITVPVYDAKNAINT
+678 ITVPVYDADNAINT

-707 NTNIAPVTETIK
+707 NTNIAPVAETIK

-732 GPAAAKSIKGD
+732 GPTAAKSIKGD
-743 AEIKV
+743 AVLKV
-748 LASEFAGADVF
+748 LASEFTGADVF
-759 GTKFYVGDVYTS
+759 GTKFYVGS
-771 TTSGGT
+771 I
-777 TTWNEAGKFDS
+777 WNSATETVGKDT
-788 YKYNNVAGLSKV
+788 YKYNTIVGLSTV
-800 TIEAADDNAKR
+800 TIEAADANAKQ
-811 YLTVSD
+811 YLNVGTAFENDAALGKENKS
-817 QFATIA
+817 QYFTIA
-823 TTGDKTGYFTVTLK
+823 LK

-848 CQIKVTVTDV
+848 CQVKVTVTDV

-864 SIVKVTVAKNN
+864 SIVKVTVAKNNN

>member
-24 SCKDYDDEIDEI
+24 SCKDYDDDIDNI
-36 NATLTDLKSQLA
+36 NKELTDIKSQLA

-73 WNDNTTST
+73 WNDNSTST

-91 KGEKVEITIDK
+91 KGDKVEIAIDK
-102 ETNNWIIDG
+102 ETGNWIIDG
-111 VDTGI
+111 HDTGI
-116 CALGKDGAPGAPGE
+116 CAVGKDG
-130 AGKPGEPGEAGKP
+130 KPGEAGKP
-143 GEPGAPGAPGVD
+143 GEPGAPGEAGKPGDNGID
-155 AKSPTIDPETGNW
+155 AKSPSIDPETGNW
-168 VVYAWNAETGVYDA
+168 VVYTWNAETKAYDA

-207 AVDQAGSEYTKVKL
+207 AANQAGSEYTKVKL

-231 LMNGTAELKYGT
+231 LMEGTATLTYGT
-243 VTVADGVKFD
+243 VTADNGVKFD
-253 GVTYAK
+253 GATYAK
-259 GTVLTNASE
+259 GTVLTNASA

-301 AEAYNPKDVIT
+301 AEAYNPKEAIA

-326 KAGATAKELTDA
+326 KAGATEKALTEA
-338 SKQALALRAASG
+338 NKQRLALRAASG
-350 DSYVYTAYDAYITAA
+350 DSYVYTAYDAEITAG
-365 TATGAVSTNAA
+365 TTQDAVSANAA
-376 STKLNETA
+376 STKLNETV
-384 DLNKSLAN
+384 DLNKSLTN
-392 KELVYK
+392 EDVIYK

-426 AVAVGQTFV
+426 AVAVGQTFT

-441 DVNGNVKEGT
+441 DVNGNVYEGAK
-451 TALTMNVTVNKADIS
+451 ALTMKVTVNKADIS
-466 SNNNLADVSYTLG
+466 SNNNLADVNYTLG
-479 VATQKADA
+479 VATQKADPD
-487 NLAFTSLNNMYSAM
+487 LAFTSLNNMYSAM
-501 SAEAGLFKKNWNA
+501 GADAGLFKKNWNA
-514 TAVEFVGADGKAVTT
+514 MEIQFVDAEGKEITE
-529 VKNAANANVT
+529 VKNAADKNVAIST
-539 ITDFISLEDGAY
+539 FIELKADAY
-551 KFDKDGKAVAVSDK
+551 KFTKEGEVEPVEDK

-575 FNITYAKAPVC
+575 FKINYKVAPVC
-586 ELNAVVTFKNG
+586 ELNAVITFKKG
-597 NDELRKENVKVIIK
+597 DDELRKENVKVIIK

-620 PAYFSGNNASAYGTP
+620 PAYFNGNNASAYGKP
-635 AGTNVTYELQNLYLN
+635 DVVSGNVTYELLSLYKN
-650 KDKATN
+650 ADKEDN

-664 SNKYTTWMTTGSTT
+664 SDGKAWMIEGSTE
-678 ITVPVYDAKNAINT
+678 IAVPVYDAKDAINT

-700 VTYTPFG
+700 VTYAPFG
-707 NTNIAPVTETIK
+707 NPNIAPVTETIK

-725 VKEGTFA
+725 VKEGTFV
-732 GPAAAKSIKGD
+732 GPTAAKSIKGD
-743 AEIKV
+743 AVLKV
-748 LASEFAGADVF
+748 LASEFTGADVF
-759 GTKFYVGDVYTS
+759 GTEFYVGDIYA
-771 TTSGGT
+771 
-777 TTWNEAGKFDS
+777 EAGNLTMKS
-788 YKYNNVAGLSKV
+788 YKYNNTEGLSKV
-800 TIEAADDNAKR
+800 TIEAADDNAKQ
-811 YLTVSD
+811 YLEVGKAFTGTVS
-817 QFATIA
+817 
-823 TTGDKTGYFTVTLK
+823 KTEKSQYFEITLK
-837 DPTTV
+837 DPLTV

-848 CQIKVTVTDV
+848 CQVKVTVTDV

>member
-24 SCKDYDDEIDEI
+24 SCKDYDDDIDNI
-36 NATLTDLKSQLA
+36 NKELTDIKSQLA

-73 WNDNTTST
+73 WNDNSTST

-91 KGEKVEITIDK
+91 KGDKVEIAIDK
-102 ETNNWIIDG
+102 ETGNWIIDG
-111 VDTGI
+111 HDTGI
-116 CALGKDGAPGAPGE
+116 CAVGKDG
-130 AGKPGEPGEAGKP
+130 KPGEAGKP
-143 GEPGAPGAPGVD
+143 GEPGAPGEAGKPGDNGID
-155 AKSPTIDPETGNW
+155 AKSPSIDPETGNW
-168 VVYAWNAETGVYDA
+168 VVYTWNAETKAYDA

-207 AVDQAGSEYTKVKL
+207 AANQAGSEYTKVKL

-231 LMNGTAELKYGT
+231 LMEGTATLTYGT
-243 VTVADGVKFD
+243 VTADNGVKFD
-253 GVTYAK
+253 GATYAK
-259 GTVLTNASE
+259 GTVLTNASA

-301 AEAYNPKDVIT
+301 AEAYNPKEAIA

-326 KAGATAKELTDA
+326 KAGATEKALTEA
-338 SKQALALRAASG
+338 NKQRLALRAASG
-350 DSYVYTAYDAYITAA
+350 DSYVYTAYDAEITAG
-365 TATGAVSTNAA
+365 TTQDAVSANAA
-376 STKLNETA
+376 STKLNETV
-384 DLNKSLAN
+384 DLNKSLTNA
-392 KELVYK
+392 EVIYK

-426 AVAVGQTFV
+426 AVAVGQTFT

-441 DVNGNVKEGT
+441 DVNGKVSEGA
-451 TALTMNVTVNKADIS
+451 TALTMDVTVNKADIS
-466 SNNNLADVSYTLG
+466 SNNNLADVNYTLG

-487 NLAFTSLNNMYSAM
+487 DWAFTSLNNMYSAM
-501 SAEAGLFKKNWNA
+501 GADAGLFKKNWNA
-514 TAVEFVGADGKAVTT
+514 MEIQFVDAEGKEITE
-529 VKNAANANVT
+529 VKNAADKNVAIST
-539 ITDFISLEDGAY
+539 FIELKAGAY
-551 KFDKDGKAVAVSDK
+551 KFNKEGKVEPVGDK

-575 FNITYAKAPVC
+575 FKINYEVAPVC
-586 ELNAVVTFKNG
+586 ELNAVITFKNNPSG
-597 NDELRKENVKVIIK
+597 EELRKENVKVIIK

-635 AGTNVTYELQNLYLN
+635 AGKVVTYNLLSLYKN
-650 KDKATN
+650 EDKATN

-664 SNKYTTWMTTGSTT
+664 SNKYTTWIDPNSPTT
-678 ITVPVYDAKNAINT
+678 ITVPVYDADNAINT

-700 VTYTPFG
+700 VTYAPFG
-707 NTNIAPVTETIK
+707 NPNIAPVAETIK

-732 GPAAAKSIKGD
+732 GPTAAKSIKGD
-743 AEIKV
+743 AVLKV
-748 LASEFAGADVF
+748 LASEFTGADVF
-759 GTKFYVGDVYTS
+759 GTKFYVGDIYA
-771 TTSGGT
+771 
-777 TTWNEAGKFDS
+777 EAGNLTMKS
-788 YKYNNVAGLSKV
+788 YKYNNIEGLSEV
-800 TIEAADDNAKR
+800 TIVLADDNAKQ
-811 YLTVSD
+811 YLKLGEGEEGKFIGTVS
-817 QFATIA
+817 
-823 TTGDKTGYFTVTLK
+823 KTEKSQYFTIELK
-837 DPTTV
+837 DPLTV

-848 CQIKVTVTDV
+848 CQVKVTVTDV

>member
-24 SCKDYDDEIDEI
+24 SCKDYDDDIDNI
-36 NATLTDLKSQLA
+36 NKELTDIKSQLA

-73 WNDNTTST
+73 WNDNSTST

-91 KGEKVEITIDK
+91 KGDKVEIAIDK
-102 ETNNWIIDG
+102 ETGNWIIDG
-111 VDTGI
+111 HDTGI
-116 CALGKDGAPGAPGE
+116 CAVGKDG
-130 AGKPGEPGEAGKP
+130 KPGEAGKP
-143 GEPGAPGAPGVD
+143 GEPGAPGEAGKPGDNGID
-155 AKSPTIDPETGNW
+155 AKSPSIDPETGNW
-168 VVYAWNAETGVYDA
+168 VVYTWNAETKAYDA

-207 AVDQAGSEYTKVKL
+207 AANQAGSEYTKVKL

-231 LMNGTAELKYGT
+231 LMEGAATLTYGT
-243 VTVADGVKFD
+243 VKTENGVKFD
-253 GVTYAK
+253 GATYAK
-259 GTVLTNASE
+259 GTVLTNASA

-301 AEAYNPKDVIT
+301 AEAYNPKEAIA

-326 KAGATAKELTDA
+326 KAGATEEALKEA
-338 SKQALALRAASG
+338 SKQRLALRAASG
-350 DSYVYTAYDAYITAA
+350 DSYVYTAYDAEITAG
-365 TATGAVSTNAA
+365 TTQDAVSANAA
-376 STKLNETA
+376 STKLNETV
-384 DLNKSLAN
+384 DLNKSLTN
-392 KELVYK
+392 EDVIYK

-426 AVAVGQTFV
+426 AVAVGQDFD

-441 DVNGNVKEGT
+441 DVNGNVKEGKD
-451 TALTMNVTVNKADIS
+451 ALTMKVTVNKADIS
-466 SNNNLADVSYTLG
+466 SNNNLADVNYTLG

-487 NLAFTSLNNMYSAM
+487 DLAFTSLNNMYSAM
-501 SAEAGLFKKNWNA
+501 GADAGLFKKNWK
-514 TAVEFVGADGKAVTT
+514 TVTIQFVDAEGKPVTN
-529 VKNAANANVT
+529 VKNAANEDVA
-539 ITDFISLEDGAY
+539 ISSFISLQNDGAY
-551 KFDKDGKAVAVSDK
+551 MFNKEGNAELVTDK
-565 YAETAETFLA
+565 YTETAETFLE
-575 FNITYAKAPVC
+575 FKIDYEIAPVC
-586 ELNAVVTFKNG
+586 ELNGVVTFKNG
-597 NDELRKENVKVIIK
+597 DDELRKENVKVIIK

-620 PAYFSGNNASAYGTP
+620 PAYFNGNNASAYGKP
-635 AGTNVTYELQNLYLN
+635 DVVSGNVTYELLSLYKN
-650 KDKATN
+650 ADKEDN

-664 SNKYTTWMTTGSTT
+664 SDGKAWMIEGSTE
-678 ITVPVYDAKNAINT
+678 IKVPVYDAKDAINT

-700 VTYTPFG
+700 VTYAPFG
-707 NTNIAPVTETIK
+707 NPNIAPVTETIK

-725 VKEGTFA
+725 VKEGTFV
-732 GPAAAKSIKGD
+732 GPTAAKSIKGD
-743 AEIKV
+743 AVLKV
-748 LASEFAGADVF
+748 LASEFTGADVF
-759 GTKFYVGDVYTS
+759 GTKFYVGDIYA
-771 TTSGGT
+771 
-777 TTWNEAGKFDS
+777 EAGNLTMKS
-788 YKYNNVAGLSKV
+788 YKYNNIEGLSEV
-800 TIEAADDNAKR
+800 TIVLADDNAKQ
-811 YLTVSD
+811 YLKLGEGEEGKFTGTVS
-817 QFATIA
+817 
-823 TTGDKTGYFTVTLK
+823 KTEKSQYFTIELK
-837 DPTTV
+837 DPLTV

-848 CQIKVTVTDV
+848 CQVKVTVTDV

>member
-24 SCKDYDDEIDEI
+24 SCKDYDDDIDNI
-36 NATLTDLKSQLA
+36 NKELTDIKSQLA

-73 WNDNTTST
+73 WNDNSTST

-91 KGEKVEITIDK
+91 KGDKVEIAIDK
-102 ETNNWIIDG
+102 ETGNWIIDG
-111 VDTGI
+111 HDTGI
-116 CALGKDGAPGAPGE
+116 CAVGKDGKPGEAGKPGAPGESGAPGE
-130 AGKPGEPGEAGKP
+130 AGKPGDNGI
-143 GEPGAPGAPGVD
+143 D
-155 AKSPTIDPETGNW
+155 AKSPSIDPETGNW
-168 VVYAWNAETGVYDA
+168 VVYTWNAETKAYDA

-195 VVDMGNYYELNV
+195 VVDMGSYYELNV
-207 AVDQAGSEYTKVKL
+207 AANQAGSEYTKVKL

-231 LMNGTAELKYGT
+231 LMEGAATLTYGT
-243 VTVADGVKFD
+243 VKTENGVKFD
-253 GVTYAK
+253 GATYAK
-259 GTVLTNASE
+259 GTVLTNASA

-301 AEAYNPKDVIT
+301 AEAYNPKEAIA

-326 KAGATAKELTDA
+326 KAGATEKALTEA
-338 SKQALALRAASG
+338 NKQRLALRAASG
-350 DSYVYTAYDAYITAA
+350 DSYVYTAYDAEITAG
-365 TATGAVSTNAA
+365 TTQDAVSANAA
-376 STKLNETA
+376 STKLNETV
-384 DLNKSLAN
+384 DLNKSLTN
-392 KELVYK
+392 EDVIYK

-426 AVAVGQTFV
+426 AVAVGQNFD

-441 DVNGNVKEGT
+441 DVNGNVKEGKD
-451 TALTMNVTVNKADIS
+451 ALTMKVTVNKADIS
-466 SNNNLADVSYTLG
+466 SNNNLADVNYTLG
-479 VATQKADA
+479 VATQKAAA

-501 SAEAGLFKKNWNA
+501 GADAGLFKKNWE
-514 TAVEFVGADGKAVTT
+514 TVTIQFVDAEGKPVTN
-529 VKNAANANVT
+529 VKNAANEDVA
-539 ITDFISLEDGAY
+539 ISSFISLQNDGAY
-551 KFDKDGKAVAVSDK
+551 MFNKEGEVKPVGDK
-565 YAETAETFLA
+565 YTETAETFLE
-575 FNITYAKAPVC
+575 FEIDYKKAPVC
-586 ELNAVVTFKNG
+586 ELNGVVTFKNSAD
-597 NDELRKENVKVIIK
+597 DELRKENVKVIIK

-620 PAYFSGNNASAYGTP
+620 PAYFNGNNASAYGKP
-635 AGTNVTYELQNLYLN
+635 DAANDVVTYELLSLYKN
-650 KDKATN
+650 EDKATN

-664 SNKYTTWMTTGSTT
+664 SGGESWMSPNSTE
-678 ITVPVYDAKNAINT
+678 IKVPVYGAAEAINT

-732 GPAAAKSIKGD
+732 GPTAAKSIKGD
-743 AEIKV
+743 AVLKV
-748 LASEFAGADVF
+748 LASEFTGADVF
-759 GTKFYVGDVYTS
+759 GTKFYVGDIYA
-771 TTSGGT
+771 
-777 TTWNEAGKFDS
+777 EAGNLTMKS
-788 YKYNNVAGLSKV
+788 YKYNNTEGLSKV
-800 TIEAADDNAKR
+800 TIEAADDNAKQ
-811 YLTVSD
+811 YLEVGKAFTGTVS
-817 QFATIA
+817 
-823 TTGDKTGYFTVTLK
+823 KTEKSQYFEITLK
-837 DPTTV
+837 DPLTV

-848 CQIKVTVTDV
+848 CQVKVTVTDV

-864 SIVKVTVAKNN
+864 SIVKVTVAKNNN

>member
-24 SCKDYDDEIDEI
+24 SCKDYDDDIDNI
-36 NATLTDLKSQLA
+36 NKELTDIKSQLA

-73 WNDNTTST
+73 WNDNSTST

-91 KGEKVEITIDK
+91 KGDKVEIAIDK
-102 ETNNWIIDG
+102 ETGNWIIDG
-111 VDTGI
+111 HDTGI
-116 CALGKDGAPGAPGE
+116 CAVGKDG
-130 AGKPGEPGEAGKP
+130 KPGEAGKP
-143 GEPGAPGAPGVD
+143 GEPGAPGEAGKPGDNGID
-155 AKSPTIDPETGNW
+155 AKSPSIDPETGNW
-168 VVYAWNAETGVYDA
+168 VVYTWNAETKAYDA

-207 AVDQAGSEYTKVKL
+207 AANQAGSEYTKVKL

-231 LMNGTAELKYGT
+231 LMEGAATLTYGT
-243 VTVADGVKFD
+243 VTAANGVKFD
-253 GVTYAK
+253 GATYAK
-259 GTVLTNASE
+259 GTVLTNASA

-301 AEAYNPKDVIT
+301 AEAYNPKEAIA

-326 KAGATAKELTDA
+326 KAGATEEALKEA
-338 SKQALALRAASG
+338 NKQRLALRAASG
-350 DSYVYTAYDAYITAA
+350 DSYVYTAYDAEITAGTTQA
-365 TATGAVSTNAA
+365 AVSANAA
-376 STKLNETA
+376 STKLNETV
-384 DLNKSLAN
+384 DLNESLTNA
-392 KELVYK
+392 EVIYK

-426 AVAVGQTFV
+426 AVAVGQDFD

-441 DVNGNVKEGT
+441 DVNGNVKEGKD
-451 TALTMNVTVNKADIS
+451 ALTMKVTVNKADIS
-466 SNNNLADVSYTLG
+466 SNNNLADVNYTLG

-487 NLAFTSLNNMYSAM
+487 DLAFTSLNNMYSAM
-501 SAEAGLFKKNWNA
+501 GADAGLFKKNWNA
-514 TAVEFVGADGKAVTT
+514 MEIQFVDAEGKEITE
-529 VKNAANANVT
+529 VKNAADKNVAIST
-539 ITDFISLEDGAY
+539 FIELKVGAY
-551 KFDKDGKAVAVSDK
+551 KFTKEGKAESVGDK

-575 FNITYAKAPVC
+575 FKINYEVAPVC
-586 ELNAVVTFKNG
+586 ELNAVITFKNSAS
-597 NDELRKENVKVIIK
+597 DVLRKENVKVIIK

-620 PAYFSGNNASAYGTP
+620 PAYFNGNNASAYGKP
-635 AGTNVTYELQNLYLN
+635 NAAAGNVTYELLSLYKN
-650 KDKATN
+650 ADKEDN
-656 ISFKEVLP
+656 ISFEEVLP
-664 SNKYTTWMTTGSTT
+664 SGGKTWMSPNSTE
-678 ITVPVYDAKNAINT
+678 ITVPVYDAKDAINT

-700 VTYTPFG
+700 VTYAPFG
-707 NTNIAPVTETIK
+707 NPNIAPVAETIK

-732 GPAAAKSIKGD
+732 GPTAAKSIKGD
-743 AEIKV
+743 AVLKV
-748 LASEFAGADVF
+748 LASEFTGADVF
-759 GTKFYVGDVYTS
+759 GTEFYVGDIYA
-771 TTSGGT
+771 
-777 TTWNEAGKFDS
+777 EAGNLTMKS
-788 YKYNNVAGLSKV
+788 YKYNNTEGLSKV
-800 TIEAADDNAKR
+800 TIEAADDNAKQ
-811 YLTVSD
+811 YLEVGKAFTGTVS
-817 QFATIA
+817 
-823 TTGDKTGYFTVTLK
+823 KTEKSQYFEITLK
-837 DPTTV
+837 DPLTV

-848 CQIKVTVTDV
+848 CQVKVTVTDV

-864 SIVKVTVAKNN
+864 SIVKVTVAKNNN

>member
-24 SCKDYDDEIDEI
+24 SCKDYDDDIDNI
-36 NATLTDLKSQLA
+36 NKELTDIKSQLA

-73 WNDNTTST
+73 WNDNSTST

-91 KGEKVEITIDK
+91 KVEIAIDK
-102 ETNNWIIDG
+102 ETGNWIIDG
-111 VDTGI
+111 HDTGI
-116 CALGKDGAPGAPGE
+116 CAVGKDGKPGEAGKPGAPGE
-130 AGKPGEPGEAGKP
+130 AGKPGDNGI
-143 GEPGAPGAPGVD
+143 D
-155 AKSPTIDPETGNW
+155 AKSPSIDPETGNW
-168 VVYAWNAETGVYDA
+168 VVYTWNAETKAYDA

-207 AVDQAGSEYTKVKL
+207 AANQAGSEYTKVKL

-231 LMNGTAELKYGT
+231 LMEGTATLTYGT
-243 VTVADGVKFD
+243 VTADNGVKFD
-253 GVTYAK
+253 GATYAK
-259 GTVLTNASE
+259 GTVLTNASA

-301 AEAYNPKDVIT
+301 AEAYNPKEAIA

-326 KAGATAKELTDA
+326 KAGATEKALTEA
-338 SKQALALRAASG
+338 NKQRLALRAASG
-350 DSYVYTAYDAYITAA
+350 DSYVYTAYDAEITAG
-365 TATGAVSTNAA
+365 TTQDAVSANAA
-376 STKLNETA
+376 STKLNETV
-384 DLNKSLAN
+384 DLNKSLTNA
-392 KELVYK
+392 EVIYK

-426 AVAVGQTFV
+426 AVAVGQTFT

-441 DVNGNVKEGT
+441 DVNGKVSEGA
-451 TALTMNVTVNKADIS
+451 TALTMDVTVNKADIS
-466 SNNNLADVSYTLG
+466 SNNNLADVNYTLG

-487 NLAFTSLNNMYSAM
+487 DWAFTSLNNMYSAM
-501 SAEAGLFKKNWNA
+501 GADAGLFKKNWNA
-514 TAVEFVGADGKAVTT
+514 MEIQFVDAEGKEITE
-529 VKNAANANVT
+529 VKNAADKNVAIST
-539 ITDFISLEDGAY
+539 FIELKAGAY
-551 KFDKDGKAVAVSDK
+551 KFTKEGKAESVGDK

-575 FNITYAKAPVC
+575 FKINYEVAPVC
-586 ELNAVVTFKNG
+586 ELNAVITFKNSAS
-597 NDELRKENVKVIIK
+597 DVLRKENVKVIIK

-620 PAYFSGNNASAYGTP
+620 PAYFNGNNASAYGKP
-635 AGTNVTYELQNLYLN
+635 NAAAGNVTYELLSLYKN
-650 KDKATN
+650 ADKEDN
-656 ISFKEVLP
+656 ISFEEVLP
-664 SNKYTTWMTTGSTT
+664 SGGKTWMSPNSTE
-678 ITVPVYDAKNAINT
+678 ITVPVYDAKDAINT

-700 VTYTPFG
+700 VTYAPFG
-707 NTNIAPVTETIK
+707 NPNIAPVAETIK

-732 GPAAAKSIKGD
+732 GPTAAKSIKGD
-743 AEIKV
+743 AVLKV
-748 LASEFAGADVF
+748 LASEFTGADVF
-759 GTKFYVGDVYTS
+759 GTKFYVGEIYA
-771 TTSGGT
+771 
-777 TTWNEAGKFDS
+777 EAGNLKVDT
-788 YKYNNVAGLSKV
+788 YKYNNTVGLSKV
-800 TIEAADDNAKR
+800 TIEAADDNAEQ
-811 YLTVSD
+811 YLNVGTAFEGTVS
-817 QFATIA
+817 
-823 TTGDKTGYFTVTLK
+823 KTEKSQYFTIELK
-837 DPTTV
+837 DPLTV

-848 CQIKVTVTDV
+848 CQVKVTVTDV

>member
-24 SCKDYDDEIDEI
+24 SCKDYDDDIDNI
-36 NATLTDLKSQLA
+36 NKELTDIKSQLA

-61 NVTKQGDGIVVT
+61 NVAKQGDGIVVT
-73 WNDNTTST
+73 WNDNSTST

-91 KGEKVEITIDK
+91 KGDKVEIAIDK
-102 ETNNWIIDG
+102 ETGNWIIDG
-111 VDTGI
+111 HDTGI
-116 CALGKDGAPGAPGE
+116 CAVGKDGKPGE
-130 AGKPGEPGEAGKP
+130 AGKPGEPGVPGEAGKP
-143 GEPGAPGAPGVD
+143 GDNGID
-155 AKSPTIDPETGNW
+155 AKSPSIDPETGNW
-168 VVYAWNAETGVYDA
+168 VVYTWNAETKAYDA

-207 AVDQAGSEYTKVKL
+207 AANQAGSEYTKVKL

-231 LMNGTAELKYGT
+231 LMEGTAELTYGT
-243 VTVADGVKFD
+243 VTVENGVKFD
-253 GVTYAK
+253 GATYAK
-259 GTVLTNASE
+259 GTVLTNASA

-290 SKGTSPFVVTK
+290 SKGTSPFFVAK
-301 AEAYNPKDVIT
+301 AEAHNPKDALL

-326 KAGATAKELTDA
+326 KAGATEKELKAAND
-338 SKQALALRAASG
+338 QVLALRAASG
-350 DSYVYTAYDAYITAA
+350 DSYVYTAYDAEITAG
-365 TATGAVSTNAA
+365 TTSKTVSTNAA
-376 STKLNETA
+376 STKLNETV
-384 DLNKSLAN
+384 DLNKSLTNA
-392 KELVYK
+392 EVIYK

-426 AVAVGQTFV
+426 AVAVGQPFT

-441 DVNGNVKEGT
+441 DVNGNVYEGAK
-451 TALTMNVTVNKADIS
+451 ALTMTVTVNKADIS
-466 SNNNLADVSYTLG
+466 SNNNLADVNYTLG
-479 VATQKADA
+479 VATQKEEAYF
-487 NLAFTSLNNMYSAM
+487 AFTSLNNMYSAM
-501 SAEAGLFKKNWNA
+501 GADAGLFKKNWNA
-514 TAVEFVGADGKAVTT
+514 MSIQFVDAEGKEVTT
-529 VKNAANANVT
+529 VKNAANADVT
-539 ITDFISLEDGAY
+539 ITDFISLLPGSY
-551 KFDKDGKAVAVSDK
+551 KFGQDGKAASVSDK

-575 FNITYAKAPVC
+575 FNIDYTKAPVC
-586 ELNAVVTFKNG
+586 ELNAVITFKNNPSG
-597 NDELRKENVKVIIK
+597 EELRKENVKVIIK

-635 AGTNVTYELQNLYLN
+635 ANDKVTYDLLSLYKN
-650 KDKATN
+650 ADKAAN

-664 SNKYTTWMTTGSTT
+664 SNKYTAWITTGSK
-678 ITVPVYDAKNAINT
+678 IEVPVYDANNAINT

-700 VTYTPFG
+700 VTYAPFG
-707 NTNIAPVTETIK
+707 NKNIAPVTETIK

-732 GPAAAKSIKGD
+732 GPTAAKSIKGD
-743 AEIKV
+743 AVLKV
-748 LASEFAGADVF
+748 LASEFTGADVF
-759 GTKFYVGDVYTS
+759 GTKFYVGEIFAT
-771 TTSGGT
+771 GGNLT
-777 TTWNEAGKFDS
+777 MNT
-788 YKYNNVAGLSKV
+788 YKYNNIQGLSKV
-800 TIEAADDNAKR
+800 TIEAADANAEQ
-811 YLTVSD
+811 YLNVGTAFENDAALGKENKS
-817 QFATIA
+817 QYFTIA
-823 TTGDKTGYFTVTLK
+823 LK

-848 CQIKVTVTDV
+848 CQVKVTVTDV

>member
-24 SCKDYDDEIDEI
+24 SCKDYDDDIDNI
-36 NATLTDLKSQLA
+36 NKELTDIKSQLA

-73 WNDNTTST
+73 WNDNSTST

-91 KGEKVEITIDK
+91 KGDKVEIAIDK
-102 ETNNWIIDG
+102 ETGNWIIDG
-111 VDTGI
+111 HDTGI
-116 CALGKDGAPGAPGE
+116 CAVGKDGKPGEAGKPGAPGE
-130 AGKPGEPGEAGKP
+130 AGKPGDNGI
-143 GEPGAPGAPGVD
+143 D
-155 AKSPTIDPETGNW
+155 AKSPSIDPETGNW
-168 VVYAWNAETGVYDA
+168 VVYTWNAETKAYDA

-207 AVDQAGSEYTKVKL
+207 AANQAGSEYTKVKL

-231 LMNGTAELKYGT
+231 LMEGTATLTYGT
-243 VTVADGVKFD
+243 VTADNGVKFD
-253 GVTYAK
+253 GATYAK
-259 GTVLTNASE
+259 GTVLTNASA

-301 AEAYNPKDVIT
+301 AEAYNPKEAIA

-326 KAGATAKELTDA
+326 KAGATEKALTEA
-338 SKQALALRAASG
+338 NKQRLALRAASG
-350 DSYVYTAYDAYITAA
+350 DSYVYTAYDAEITAG
-365 TATGAVSTNAA
+365 TTQDAVSANAA
-376 STKLNETA
+376 STKLNETV
-384 DLNKSLAN
+384 DLNKSLTNA
-392 KELVYK
+392 EVIYK

-426 AVAVGQTFV
+426 AVAVGQTFT

-441 DVNGNVKEGT
+441 DVNGKVSEGA
-451 TALTMNVTVNKADIS
+451 TALTMDVTVNKADIS
-466 SNNNLADVSYTLG
+466 SNNNLADVNYTLG

-487 NLAFTSLNNMYSAM
+487 DWAFTSLNNMYSAM
-501 SAEAGLFKKNWNA
+501 GADAGLFKKNWNA
-514 TAVEFVGADGKAVTT
+514 MEIQFVDAEGKEITE
-529 VKNAANANVT
+529 VKNAADKNVAIST
-539 ITDFISLEDGAY
+539 FIELKAGAY
-551 KFDKDGKAVAVSDK
+551 KFTKEGKAESVGDK

-575 FNITYAKAPVC
+575 FKINYEVAPVC
-586 ELNAVVTFKNG
+586 ELNAVITFKNSAS
-597 NDELRKENVKVIIK
+597 DVLRKENVKVIIK

-620 PAYFSGNNASAYGTP
+620 PAYFNGNNASAYGKP
-635 AGTNVTYELQNLYLN
+635 NAAAGNVTYELLSLYKN
-650 KDKATN
+650 ADKEDN
-656 ISFKEVLP
+656 ISFEEVLP
-664 SNKYTTWMTTGSTT
+664 SGGKTWMSPNSTE
-678 ITVPVYDAKNAINT
+678 ITVPVYDAKDAINT

-700 VTYTPFG
+700 VTYAPFG
-707 NTNIAPVTETIK
+707 NPNIAPVAETIK

-732 GPAAAKSIKGD
+732 GPTAAKSIKGD
-743 AEIKV
+743 AVLKV
-748 LASEFAGADVF
+748 LASEFTGADVF
-759 GTKFYVGDVYTS
+759 GTKFYVGEIYA
-771 TTSGGT
+771 
-777 TTWNEAGKFDS
+777 EAGNLKVDT
-788 YKYNNVAGLSKV
+788 YKYNNTVGLSTV
-800 TIEAADDNAKR
+800 TIEAADDNAKQ
-811 YLTVSD
+811 YLNVGTAFEGAS
-817 QFATIA
+817 I
-823 TTGDKTGYFTVTLK
+823 DKNNKSQYFTIELK
-837 DPTTV
+837 DPLTV

-848 CQIKVTVTDV
+848 CQVKVTVTDV

-864 SIVKVTVAKNN
+864 SIVKVTVAKNNN